1 MDILMTI
8 LSIILFFIALGVL
21 VTIHELG
28 HFVAAKSCNVYCD
41 TFSIGFGPKIAKFKR
56 KKGETRFTIG
66 IIPLGGYV
74 SMYGEDA
81 QEDSKEKDKSDET
94 FNIPRKRSLQG
105 VSRWKRLIIFAAG
118 IIMNFILAYII
129 FFISAVSFP
138 QLTSTPNINVATI
151 TNEVAFKENFKNAAG
166 SELSDDELSF
176 ISNKS
181 VFNVYYLRF
190 DYTYIDLSNRETTI
204 SIDIPYIVDTYNMTI
219 NDGETNYG
227 FIIGSMNLKD
237 PDYSNFISSIFEVQR
252 INTSNPLPK
261 GYSNLTIR
269 DNAGNFTPIQENIE
283 INLPLVGSDG
293 SLKTAELEN
302 GDYLSGNLDF
312 FDQNKED
319 FVSTSFTFKTNE
331 ENTLSEI
338 GLGMYTKFEY
348 VGLKAFQIAGEQ
360 WIDST
365 TAISKALGQL
375 FYSGEAWNN
384 VGGPVAIFA
393 QSTQILNTY
402 PFYYYLNSWGII
414 SVNLAL
420 FNLLPFPGLDG
431 WQILVEL
438 IEGGVNLVYKAKNKV
453 KNDKKNKTSKELEI
467 NQPIEATIIDDKASV
482 NKDTNLVVG
491 ENDASSQKEHLPYD
505 DEWHIPSKVKNVVS
519 YIGLALLFV
528 FMFAIIFKDIFTY
541 F

>member
-8 LSIILFFIALGVL
+8 LSIILFLVAIGVL
-21 VTIHELG
+21 VSIHESG
-28 HFVAAKSCNVYCD
+28 HFIAAKSCNVYCD
-41 TFSIGFGPKIAKFKR
+41 TFSIGFGPKFVKFKR

-66 IIPLGGYV
+66 IIPFGGYV

-81 QEDSKEKDKSDET
+81 EEDSKEQAKDEDKIKIS
-94 FNIPRKRSLQG
+94 RKRSLQG
-105 VSRWKRLIIFAAG
+105 ISRWKRIIIFAAG

-151 TNEVAFKENFKNAAG
+151 TNETAFKENFKNTDG
-166 SELSDDELSF
+166 SELSNDQIQF
-176 ISNKS
+176 ISNQS
-181 VFNVYYLRF
+181 AFNVYYLRF
-190 DYTYIDLSNRETTI
+190 DYTYVDLNNRESTI
-204 SIDIPYIVDTYNMTI
+204 TIDVPYIVDTYNMTI
-219 NDGETNYG
+219 NDGDTNYG
-227 FIIGSMNLKD
+227 FIIGTMNLKS
-237 PDYSNFISSIFEVQR
+237 PDYSNFISSIFEAER
-252 INTSNPLPK
+252 INTSNPLPE

-269 DNAGNFTPIQENIE
+269 DNSGNFTPIPENIE
-283 INLPLVGSDG
+283 VNLPLVGSDG
-293 SLKTAELEN
+293 SLKTAALTS
-302 GDYLSGNLDF
+302 GDYLSGSLDF

-319 FVSTSFTFKTNE
+319 SVSTNFTFNVNE
-331 ENTLSEI
+331 ENRLNEL

-348 VGLKAFQIAGEQ
+348 VGVKAFQIAGEQ
-360 WIDST
+360 WVDST
-365 TAISKALGQL
+365 SAISQALGQL

-393 QSTQILNTY
+393 QSTEILNTY
-402 PFYYYLNSWGII
+402 PFYYYLNTWGIL

-438 IEGGVNLVYKAKNKV
+438 IEGGVNLVYKAKNKLS
-453 KNDKKNKTSKELEI
+453 KDKKDKENIQDDKTEA
-467 NQPIEATIIDDKASV
+467 IEATIIDDKASV

-491 ENDASSQKEHLPYD
+491 ISDPSNTREHLPYD
-505 DEWHIPSKVKNVVS
+505 DEWHIPAKVKNIVS
-519 YIGLALLFV
+519 YIGLGLLFIL
-528 FMFAIIFKDIFTY
+528 MFAIIFKDIFTY

>member
-1 MDILMTI
+1 
-8 LSIILFFIALGVL
+8 
-21 VTIHELG
+21 
-28 HFVAAKSCNVYCD
+28 
-41 TFSIGFGPKIAKFKR
+41 
-56 KKGETRFTIG
+56 
-66 IIPLGGYV
+66 
-74 SMYGEDA
+74 MYGEDA
-81 QEDSKEKDKSDET
+81 QEDSKEKDKSEET
-94 FNIPRKRSLQG
+94 FNISRKRSLQG

-151 TNEVAFKENFKNAAG
+151 TNEVAFKENFKNSAG
-166 SELSDDELSF
+166 SELSDEELSF
-176 ISNKS
+176 ISNQS

-227 FIIGSMNLKD
+227 FIIGSMNLKN
-237 PDYSNFISSIFEVQR
+237 PDYSNFISSILEVQR
-252 INTSNPLPK
+252 INTSNPLPE
-261 GYSNLTIR
+261 GYSNLAIR
-269 DNAGNFTPIQENIE
+269 DNAGNFTPVQENIE

-293 SLKTAELEN
+293 SLKTITLES

-331 ENTLSEI
+331 ENSLSEI
-338 GLGMYTKFEY
+338 GLGMYAKFEY

-360 WIDST
+360 WVDST
-365 TAISKALGQL
+365 TAIAKALGQL

-402 PFYYYLNSWGII
+402 PFYYYLNSWGIL

-438 IEGGVNLVYKAKNKV
+438 IEGGVNLVYKAKNKI
-453 KNDKKNKTSKELEI
+453 KNDKKTKDSKELEE
-467 NQPIEATIIDDKASV
+467 NQPIETTIIDDKASV

-491 ENDASSQKEHLPYD
+491 ENDSSSQKEHLPYD

-519 YIGLALLFV
+519 YIGLALLFI

>member
-28 HFVAAKSCNVYCD
+28 HFVAAKSSNVYCD

-81 QEDSKEKDKSDET
+81 QEDSKEKDKSEET
-94 FNIPRKRSLQG
+94 FNISRKRSLQG

-151 TNEVAFKENFKNAAG
+151 TNEVAFKENFKNSAG
-166 SELSDDELSF
+166 SELSDEELSF
-176 ISNKS
+176 ISNQS

-219 NDGETNYG
+219 NDEETNYG
-227 FIIGSMNLKD
+227 FIIGSMNLKN

-252 INTSNPLPK
+252 INTSNPLPE

-269 DNAGNFTPIQENIE
+269 DNTGNFTPIQENIE

-293 SLKTAELEN
+293 SLKTITLESE
-302 GDYLSGNLDF
+302 DYLSGNLDF

-331 ENTLSEI
+331 ENSLSEI

-360 WIDST
+360 WVDST
-365 TAISKALGQL
+365 TAIAKALGQL

-453 KNDKKNKTSKELEI
+453 KNDKKNKYSNELEV

-491 ENDASSQKEHLPYD
+491 ENDSSIQKEHLPYD

-519 YIGLALLFV
+519 YIGLALLFI

>member
-1 MDILMTI
+1 
-8 LSIILFFIALGVL
+8 
-21 VTIHELG
+21 
-28 HFVAAKSCNVYCD
+28 
-41 TFSIGFGPKIAKFKR
+41 
-56 KKGETRFTIG
+56 
-66 IIPLGGYV
+66 
-74 SMYGEDA
+74 MYGEDA
-81 QEDSKEKDKSDET
+81 QEDSKEKNKSEET
-94 FNIPRKRSLQG
+94 FNISRKRSLQG

-151 TNEVAFKENFKNAAG
+151 TNEVTFKENFKNSAG
-166 SELSDDELSF
+166 SELSDEELSF
-176 ISNKS
+176 ISNQS

-219 NDGETNYG
+219 NDEETNYG
-227 FIIGSMNLKD
+227 FIIGSMNLKN

-293 SLKTAELEN
+293 SLKTITLES

-331 ENTLSEI
+331 ENSLSEI
-338 GLGMYTKFEY
+338 GLGMYAKFEY

-360 WIDST
+360 WVDST
-365 TAISKALGQL
+365 TAIAKALGQL

-402 PFYYYLNSWGII
+402 PFYYYLNSWGIL

-453 KNDKKNKTSKELEI
+453 KNDKNNKDSKELEE
-467 NQPIEATIIDDKASV
+467 NQPIQTTIIDDKASV

-491 ENDASSQKEHLPYD
+491 ENDSSSQKEHLPYD
-505 DEWHIPSKVKNVVS
+505 DEWHIPSKVKNLVS
-519 YIGLALLFV
+519 YIGLALLFI